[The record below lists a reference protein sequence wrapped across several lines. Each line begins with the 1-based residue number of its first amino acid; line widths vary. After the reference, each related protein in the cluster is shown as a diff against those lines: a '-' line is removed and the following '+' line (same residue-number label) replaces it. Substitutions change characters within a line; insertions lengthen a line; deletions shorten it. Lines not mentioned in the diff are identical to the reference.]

1 MEMMQRMK
9 LYDVLTMIDSSNLEL
24 PLIVQA
30 NGDIPCEPQSVFK
43 VTLRFMAEDETA
55 VTVPISSPL
64 LIPWYD
70 CKVTS
75 FSPNDIADS
84 MDVWLD
90 YCPYVVKKWKN
101 KVICDDESEAGA

>member
-1 MEMMQRMK
+1 MEMMNSMK
-9 LYDVLTMIDSSNLEL
+9 LYDVLAMIDSTSLEL
-24 PLIVQA
+24 PLIVQPD
-30 NGDIPCEPQSVFK
+30 GDIPCEPKSVFK

-70 CKVTS
+70 CNVTA
-75 FSPNDIADS
+75 FNPNDVEDS

-90 YCPYVVKKWKN
+90 YCPYVVKKWKG
-101 KVICDDESEAGA
+101 KVLFDETD